1 MSFQQAS
8 EFAAA
13 WDGVMAAIAG
23 KSEELQELAT
33 VGVDIDVVKSQL
45 EEYKV
50 CVCVGVCVCVCVGVC
65 GCVRVHVCAC
75 AVFAC
80 VCVYRVC
87 AHVCTCVRV
96 CVCVCV
102 CVCVMACEF

>member
-1 MSFQQAS
+1 MQLRCQMSLEQAS

-13 WDGVMAAIAG
+13 WDGVMVAIAG

-50 CVCVGVCVCVCVGVC
+50 CVCVCVCVCVVCVCVWVC
-65 GCVRVHVCAC
+65 GCVCVCAC
-75 AVFAC
+75 MCVHAC
-80 VCVYRVC
+80 VSVC
-87 AHVCTCVRV
+87 I
-96 CVCVCV
+96 
-102 CVCVMACEF
+102 

>member
-50 CVCVGVCVCVCVGVC
+50 CVCVCMCVCMHVCVCVCAC
-65 GCVRVHVCAC
+65 VCAC
-75 AVFAC
+75 M
-80 VCVYRVC
+80 C
-87 AHVCTCVRV
+87 A

-102 CVCVMACEF
+102 